1 MKKESPKDLF
11 NRLKREGNKVIAP
24 NNLPLCAIR
33 HDGVL
38 LEHEHADH
46 PTYLFPVMVECGDSD
61 VSYKEEH
68 ALIWTDGVGALTI
81 YECCYTLFQV
91 DSGKVVYSKYSDGST
106 LTSLSIAKIKEF
118 AKKQG
123 ERHG

>member
-1 MKKESPKDLF
+1 LTKETPRQIFDKLKKA
-11 NRLKREGNKVIAP
+11 GNKVIAP
-24 NNLPLCAIR
+24 NNLPLCVIR

-46 PTYLFPVMVECGDSD
+46 PTYLFPVMVECGDPD

-68 ALIWTDGVGALTI
+68 ALIWTDGLGALTI

-91 DSGKVVYSKYSDGST
+91 HSGKVVYSKYSDGST
-106 LTSLSIAKIKEF
+106 LTRLSIEKIKEF

-123 ERHG
+123 EKYE

>member
-1 MKKESPKDLF
+1 LTKENPREIFDKLKKA
-11 NRLKREGNKVIAP
+11 GNKVIAP

-46 PTYLFPVMVECGDSD
+46 PTYLFPVMVECGDPD

-68 ALIWTDGVGALTI
+68 ALIWTDGVRALTL
-81 YECCYTLFQV
+81 YECCYSLFCVDGGRDDRKCIYSRHSKNFTLDQ
-91 DSGKVVYSKYSDGST
+91 SSME
-106 LTSLSIAKIKEF
+106 KIKLEVGV
-118 AKKQG
+118 KT
-123 ERHG
+123 